1 MAKGVAVGNYR
12 GGTKKKDRV
21 FTQKVNYPN

>member
-21 FTQKVNYPN
+21 FTQKVKHLN